1 MWPRLSPAWSTLVT
15 SNCTTRT
22 PQLGT
27 KAHHCLALQSFGLAP
42 QSRALCA
49 APTAP
54 LHMHWEPALVV
65 LLHFPHLN
73 LGPPTQPP
81 PGLKCSL
88 SFKSHS
94 HVNSSPAHLLG
105 FSPVLLLG
113 VYQYSAW
120 SMSSVT
126 VSPARLYAP
135 RR

>member
-81 PGLKCSL
+81 PRAEMQPILQVPLTCQLLPCPPSGFL
-88 SFKSHS
+88 SCPFTWR
-94 HVNSSPAHLLG
+94 V
-105 FSPVLLLG
+105 PVFCLEYVICHCL
-113 VYQYSAW
+113 
-120 SMSSVT
+120 T
-126 VSPARLYAP
+126 R
-135 RR
+135 